1 LAKNKNI
8 CMICAWRQTCIKR
21 FSIAQDSKLRCP
33 DFTRDVTI
41 KEEEEEE
48 KNQSTEKEREP

>member
-21 FSIAQDSKLRCP
+21 FSITKDSKLHCP

-41 KEEEEEE
+41 KDEEEE
-48 KNQSTEKEREP
+48 KNQSTEKERES

>member
-1 LAKNKNI
+1 MATNVNI

-21 FSIAQDSKLRCP
+21 FSIAQEGTLQCP

-41 KEEEEEE
+41 KDEEEE